1 MGSSEFLPL
10 MGRHSV
16 LSKPLMGCVIKMRPL
31 GRRGQ
36 ENLLEG
42 GPGAWSGREGKVWMA
57 ENRGRPCVCEDGAC

>member
-1 MGSSEFLPL
+1 

-16 LSKPLMGCVIKMRPL
+16 LSKPLMGCVIKMRPPCAEV
-31 GRRGQ
+31 Q

-42 GPGAWSGREGKVWMA
+42 RAWSLVRKGRKVWMA